1 MIFDSGNGEKRG
13 KWCRYPNRWYN
24 GVKGGEFVL
33 SRGVRLWLLGFGV
46 LAAVLVAAGCS
57 KEPTPEE
64 RFAEYISL
72 WNEEKFDKM
81 YGYLSNDAKKKIS
94 QEEFTSR
101 YEKIY
106 DDLQITDLKIH
117 FKKPKTDEQADKEQA
132 KYSFTAKMNSIAGP
146 ITFTQDATLKKQEK
160 DNKANW
166 YVDWNPGFIF
176 PDMQEG
182 DKISLSTVQPKRG
195 EILDRNGTGL
205 AVNGQVYEVG
215 VSAPDAGASLEP
227 QVMEPLAALL
237 KMPRESIGKALSAS
251 WVKPGMFVPLKKV
264 SMDEQ
269 ERIAQLVALPSVK
282 TRKVDARIYPYREAA
297 AHLIGYVGPITAD
310 ELEKLKDKDYTSRDV
325 IGKRG
330 LEQVLD
336 QQLKG
341 ESGVKIFI
349 KKKVGGEKVIAE
361 KPVSDGK
368 DVKLTIDASL
378 QSVIFAQMSGGST
391 AGSSG
396 AVATAG
402 EVGTAAALNP
412 TTGETLALVSS
423 PSFDPNQAM
432 LGYSADER
440 KAMQEDARQPLLTRF
455 KMTYAPGSVLK
466 PVTAA
471 VALGNGAIKPDEA
484 VDIQG
489 PKWQK
494 DTSWGGYFVTRVH
507 EGSPINLEKA
517 FVYSDNIYFAQAAL
531 KTGKEAFAAGLKQF
545 GFEEKPAYGYPLETS
560 KIGDLSREIALADSG
575 YGQGQVEMSI
585 VHLLSAYTPFVN
597 GNGNMIKP
605 ILLDEEERG
614 QAAKESVVSA
624 ENAALIEGYLRK
636 VVSDPDGT
644 AHAAE
649 LEGYS
654 LAGKTGTAEIKQK
667 QGETGTENGWFVAW
681 NAEESPSLMVAMMVE
696 GVQDR
701 GGSKVPVTLVKDIF
715 MKLK

>member
-1 MIFDSGNGEKRG
+1 M
-13 KWCRYPNRWYN
+13 
-24 GVKGGEFVL
+24 
-33 SRGVRLWLLGFGV
+33 SRGLKVWLLFLVV
-46 LAAVLVAAGCS
+46 LGAGLTAAGCS
-57 KEPTPEE
+57 KEPTPQE

-72 WNEEKFDKM
+72 WNDGKFDKM
-81 YGYLSNDAKKKIS
+81 YGYLSNDAKKDIS

-106 DDLQITDLKIH
+106 DDLQITDLKID
-117 FKKPKTDEQADKEQA
+117 FKKPKEDKQADQEQA
-132 KYSFTAKMNSIAGP
+132 KYTYTAKMSSIAGP
-146 ITFTQDATLKKQEK
+146 ITFTQDATLKKQDK
-160 DNKANW
+160 DDKANW

-176 PDMQEG
+176 PGMQEG
-182 DKISLSTVQPKRG
+182 DTISLSTVPAKRG
-195 EILDRNGTGL
+195 EILDRNGSGV

-215 VSAPDAGASLEP
+215 VSAPDAGATLAAP
-227 QVMEPLAALL
+227 VMEQLSALL
-237 KMPRESIGKALSAS
+237 KMPRESIEKALSAG

-264 SMDEQ
+264 SMDDQ
-269 ERIAQLVALPSVK
+269 ERIAQLVALESVK
-282 TRKVDARIYPYREAA
+282 TRKVDARIYPYRESA

-310 ELEKLKDKDYTSRDV
+310 ELEKLKDKGYTSKDV

-368 DVKLTIDASL
+368 DVKLTIDADL
-378 QSVIFAQMSGGST
+378 QSVIFDEMSGGSR
-391 AGSSG
+391 ASG
-396 AVATAG
+396 GVVATAG

-440 KAMQEDARQPLLTRF
+440 KSVQEDARQPLLTRF

-471 VALGNGAIKPDEA
+471 VALGNGAIKPEEA
-484 VDIQG
+484 VEIQG

-494 DTSWGGYFVTRVH
+494 DASWGGYFVTRVH

-517 FVYSDNIYFAQAAL
+517 FVSSDNIYFAQAAL
-531 KTGKEAFAAGLKQF
+531 KTGKEKFAAGLKQF
-545 GFEEKPAYGYPLETS
+545 GFEEKPEYAYPLETS
-560 KIGDLSREIALADSG
+560 KIGDLGRDIALADSG

-597 GNGNMIKP
+597 GSGDMMKP
-605 ILLDEEERG
+605 ILLAEEESG
-614 QAAKESVVSA
+614 QVLKKAVVSA
-624 ENAALIEGYLRK
+624 ENAGLIAGYLRK
-636 VVSDPDGT
+636 VVSDPGGT
-644 AHAAE
+644 AHVAE
-649 LEGYS
+649 MANMA

-681 NAEESPSLMVAMMVE
+681 NADGSPNLLVAMMVE

-701 GGSKVPVTLVKDIF
+701 GGSKVPVTMVKDIF